1 MALPAH
7 ELPSSEPAGDE
18 TDPSSPELTHDPY
31 EYGWR
36 ERREV
41 AADGAETLSWDPLSY
56 RDLLDPQEGDVVAED
71 SVHRTVTEDVA
82 RILRRRYEGQ
92 RSVAVWSNL
101 KILFEIP
108 GLTTGPGPD
117 ICLVEG
123 VRDRDLRR
131 TSFRYG
137 EEPGKVRL
145 VIEIVSKN
153 SQKKDYEDL
162 LAIYGPLGVEEYVAI
177 RPRGFYP
184 QGPFELRG
192 WRRDPRTGRLHRLRP
207 DAAGRLRS
215 RVTGLYFGTGAE
227 GWGLEVWD
235 AATGE
240 RLRTSE
246 DELRWHAERA
256 DDAAERAG
264 DAEHRAFVAEERAD
278 DAEKRARRE
287 IQARRAA
294 DTRAEKEADR
304 AEKEAERA
312 AKEVDRAEKEAER
325 AEKEAEARRKAEE
338 ARQELT
344 AEMERLRALLR
355 RYEDGGAPGRVS

>member
-1 MALPAH
+1 MARPAPK
-7 ELPSSEPAGDE
+7 LPSPEPAGAE
-18 TDPSSPELTHDPY
+18 VNASSPEPAHDPY

-36 ERREV
+36 ERREI
-41 AADGAETLSWDPLSY
+41 APDGTEKLRWDPLSY

-71 SVHRTVTEDVA
+71 SVHRTVTDDVA
-82 RILRRRYEGQ
+82 RILKRRYEDQ
-92 RSVAVWSNL
+92 PSVAVWSNL

-117 ICLVEG
+117 ICVVEG

-137 EEPGKVRL
+137 EEPGEVRL

-153 SQKKDYEDL
+153 SVRKDFRGL

-184 QGPFELRG
+184 QGPFELRA
-192 WRRDPRTGRLHRLRP
+192 WRRDARTGSLRPLRP
-207 DAAGRLRS
+207 DAEGRLRS
-215 RVTGLYFGTGAE
+215 RVTGVLFGTGEE

-246 DELRWHAERA
+246 EELRWHAERREEA
-256 DDAAERAG
+256 EERAG
-264 DAEHRAFVAEERAD
+264 DAEHRAFVAAERAD
-278 DAEKRARRE
+278 EAERRARRE
-287 IQARRAA
+287 VKARR
-294 DTRAEKEADR
+294 D
-304 AEKEAERA
+304 AERR
-312 AKEVDRAEKEAER
+312 AKQEAER
-325 AEKEAEARRKAEE
+325 AEKESEARRKAEE

-344 AEMERLRALLR
+344 AEIEKLQALLR
-355 RYEDGGAPGRVS
+355 ERKDGHQ

>member
-1 MALPAH
+1 M
-7 ELPSSEPAGDE
+7 
-18 TDPSSPELTHDPY
+18 
-31 EYGWR
+31 
-36 ERREV
+36 
-41 AADGAETLSWDPLSY
+41 
-56 RDLLDPQEGDVVAED
+56 
-71 SVHRTVTEDVA
+71 
-82 RILRRRYEGQ
+82 
-92 RSVAVWSNL
+92 
-101 KILFEIP
+101 
-108 GLTTGPGPD
+108 
-117 ICLVEG
+117 
-123 VRDRDLRR
+123 
-131 TSFRYG
+131 
-137 EEPGKVRL
+137 
-145 VIEIVSKN
+145 SKN
-153 SQKKDYEDL
+153 SQKKDFEDL

-192 WRRDPRTGRLHRLRP
+192 WRRNPGTGRRRRLRP

-256 DDAAERAG
+256 AEAEERAG

-294 DTRAEKEADR
+294 DRRAEQGAER
-304 AEKEAERA
+304 AEKEAE
-312 AKEVDRAEKEAER
+312 RAEKEAER

-344 AEMERLRALLR
+344 AEMERLRGLVRA
-355 RYEDGGAPGRVS
+355 YEDGDA

>member
-18 TDPSSPELTHDPY
+18 TAPSSPELGHDPY

-41 AADGAETLSWDPLSY
+41 APDGTETLSWDPLSY
-56 RDLLDPQEGDVVAED
+56 RDLLDPREGDVVAED

-82 RILRRRYEGQ
+82 RILRRRYEGHP
-92 RSVAVWSNL
+92 SVAVWSNL

-131 TSFRYG
+131 TSFRFG

-153 SQKKDYEDL
+153 SRKKDYEDL

-192 WRRDPRTGRLHRLRP
+192 WRRDPRTGRLRRLRP
-207 DAAGRLRS
+207 DAAGRFRS
-215 RVTGLYFGTGAE
+215 RVTGLSFGTGAE

-246 DELRWHAERA
+246 DELRWHAERVA
-256 DDAAERAG
+256 EAEERAG
-264 DAEHRAFVAEERAD
+264 EAEHRAFVAEEKAA

-294 DTRAEKEADR
+294 DTRAEKEA
-304 AEKEAERA
+304 
-312 AKEVDRAEKEAER
+312 ER
-325 AEKEAEARRKAEE
+325 AEQETERAEQEAEARRKAEE

-355 RYEDGGAPGRVS
+355 RYDTPGR